1 MADTV
6 ETVDF
11 ALNEAQEMLR
21 QTTRQFL
28 SDRVPKEA
36 VRAIAETEEGYDKKL
51 WQAGA
56 ELGWHSLAIP
66 EEYGGAG
73 YTFAEMSIVL
83 EELGRALFPGP
94 FLSTVVMAGDAIL
107 TAGTEEQKQAY
118 LPAIAA
124 GEHTVAVA
132 LSEGPT
138 GIGTEDIT
146 TSAERSA
153 GGWTLT
159 GRKTNVIFGH
169 SVDTLLI
176 AARTGSGVSLF
187 LVPSG
192 HPGVAT
198 EVVPTLDATTRQAT
212 VTLEGVQVGAEAVL
226 GMEGGGDPLVERM
239 LRRAAV
245 ALALDQVGGAQ
256 WCLETAVEHGKT
268 RFQFGRAIGSFQ
280 AIKHRCADM
289 LVAVE
294 HARSTAY
301 HAARVTAHDDEMAI
315 AAPLAKSVC
324 SEAYVQAAGETI
336 QILGGTGFTW
346 EHDVHLYF
354 KRAKSTALMFG
365 DARYQRAL
373 LADALGL

>member
-1 MADTV
+1 VADAL

-28 SDRVPKEA
+28 SDRVSKEV
-36 VRAIAETEEGYDKKL
+36 VRAFAETAEGFDKKL

-73 YTFAEMSIVL
+73 YTFTELSIVL

-94 FLSTVVMAGDAIL
+94 FLPTVVMAADAIL
-107 TAGTEEQKQAY
+107 AAGTEAQKQAY

-124 GEHTVAVA
+124 GDHTVAVA

-138 GIGTEDIT
+138 GVGAEDIT
-146 TSAERSA
+146 MSAELS
-153 GGWTLT
+153 GDGWVLS

-169 SVDTLLI
+169 TADTFLV
-176 AARTGSGVSLF
+176 AARSAGGTSLF
-187 LVPSG
+187 LVPSDSS
-192 HPGVAT
+192 GVAV
-198 EVVPTLDATTRQAT
+198 EVVPTLDATTKQAH
-212 VTLEGVQVGAEAVL
+212 VAFAEVLVGPEALL
-226 GMEGGGDPLVERM
+226 GIEGGADPVVERM
-239 LRRAAV
+239 LRLAGV

-289 LVAVE
+289 LVGVE

-301 HAARVTAHDDEMAI
+301 HAARVTDYPAELAI

-324 SEAYVQAAGETI
+324 SDVYLQAAGETI

-354 KRAKSTALMFG
+354 KRAKSSGLMFG
-365 DARYQRAL
+365 DARHQRRL